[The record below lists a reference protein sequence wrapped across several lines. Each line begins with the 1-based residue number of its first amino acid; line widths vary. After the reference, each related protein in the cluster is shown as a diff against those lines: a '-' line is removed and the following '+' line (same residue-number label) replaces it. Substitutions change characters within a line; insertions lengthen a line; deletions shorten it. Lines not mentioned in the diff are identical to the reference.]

1 MRRIS
6 RSLQTD
12 RQPEQEFEEFEE
24 KVMGEVSIAVE
35 LREGTGKKFNRKL
48 RASGRAPAVLYGQ
61 ASEPVSLSID
71 PTLLARRIKESHAG
85 INTLFELEGGG
96 SSVAGKT
103 VMVKEL
109 QREPVRG
116 WIIHADFYEFD
127 QTKRIHVTVHVELVG
142 EALGLIQGGVIEHTL
157 REIEVLCLPDSIPD
171 SLEADVSGLEI
182 GMALH
187 VSDVVLPSGVEIVTD
202 RDHALVSLVAPRA
215 EEEVEEVE
223 EVVEG
228 EEGAE
233 AAAGEDAPADAEA
246 EKSD

>member
-1 MRRIS
+1 
-6 RSLQTD
+6 
-12 RQPEQEFEEFEE
+12 
-24 KVMGEVSIAVE
+24 
-35 LREGTGKKFNRKL
+35 
-48 RASGRAPAVLYGQ
+48 
-61 ASEPVSLSID
+61 
-71 PTLLARRIKESHAG
+71 
-85 INTLFELEGGG
+85 
-96 SSVAGKT
+96 
-103 VMVKEL
+103 
-109 QREPVRG
+109 
-116 WIIHADFYEFD
+116 
-127 QTKRIHVTVHVELVG
+127 
-142 EALGLIQGGVIEHTL
+142 VIEHTL
-157 REIEVLCLPDSIPD
+157 REVEVLCLPDSIPD